1 MSAKPHPVAPPLDVD
16 PVDLAFDNAPML
28 GPDELTG
35 EERATVEQA
44 IREMRDAG
52 PEPTIPHA
60 EVMRRVREHHGVK

>member
-1 MSAKPHPVAPPLDVD
+1 MSAKPQPVALPLHVD
-16 PVDLAFDNAPML
+16 AVDRAFDDAPML

-60 EVMRRVREHHGVK
+60 EVMRRVREHHGVT

>member
-1 MSAKPHPVAPPLDVD
+1 MSAKPLPVAPPLDLD

-28 GPDELTG
+28 GADELTG
-35 EERATVEQA
+35 KERATVEQA
-44 IREMRDAG
+44 IREMREAG